1 MLRATGG
8 ALQAS
13 FSIDPAAALA
23 RLQQGLPT
31 TEVGQEHGTAGVG
44 MDEVVP
50 LALLALLAFFASG
63 HRATLVSLQW
73 KAAFV
78 LTNKCPTRSLPCS

>member
-8 ALQAS
+8 ALQVS

-31 TEVGQEHGTAGVG
+31 TEVGQEHGTAGVR

-50 LALLALLAFFASG
+50 LALRT
-63 HRATLVSLQW
+63 RADTKRLS
-73 KAAFV
+73 
-78 LTNKCPTRSLPCS
+78 